1 MLKGRRSSGL
11 IAVGSERVRL
21 LNVDAPESFRPR
33 CDAELV
39 AGLQTKERLAQLLR
53 TGPVQI
59 DRHGQG
65 RYRRTLA
72 RLSLLRNAKVSDV
85 GEVLIAESPP
95 LA

>member
-39 AGLQTKERLAQLLR
+39 AGLKTKERLAQLLR
-53 TGPVQI
+53 TGPVRI
-59 DRHGQG
+59 DRHGQD
-65 RYRRTLA
+65 RYRVANGPRC
-72 RLSLLRNAKVSDV
+72 R
-85 GEVLIAESPP
+85 
-95 LA
+95 